1 MIRSMTSQARHEPF
15 IAGYPDRL
23 SYLPGEEVS
32 VACSTNAGEFSAE
45 IARVGGQRQVVW
57 EREGFAGH
65 EHAVPAHAS
74 SLGCDWPQA
83 FAVTIPRDWPSGYYE
98 VVLRAADPASGRLAE
113 HLAFFAVRPR
123 PGAAGER
130 PGRMLLLLATNTY
143 NAYNDWGGPNLYTG
157 GTRVS
162 FRRPFA
168 HGLLKKPRPE
178 VRYPNV
184 DDVDDPEHERFRTWA
199 ALHNL
204 SRWSGSAG
212 WHNWERSFAR
222 WAEREGYAVDV
233 AVNADL
239 ALHPDVLDGYRL
251 AVSVGHDEYWSWE
264 MRDTLEAFVARGG
277 NVAFFS
283 GNAVCW
289 QVRFEDDGNT
299 MVCYKDRYQEDPVFA
314 ADHRRATTLWSSQVV
329 GRPENHLT
337 GLSFTRGGYIRM
349 GNAVPRGS
357 GGFTAWRPGH
367 WAFQG
372 TDLRYGDMF
381 GTSNAIAAYEVDGC
395 EWTLSMQDGL
405 PVPTGR
411 DGTSGNLVIL
421 ATAPACLWSRHE
433 LPSRYRPSAHGDL
446 EATALAV
453 FGDDAPEHVRR
464 LSHNHAV
471 MGSFTRGGTVFSAGT
486 TDWSYGLEGHDPT
499 VERITRN
506 VLDRL
511 LARCNDGMAGA
522 AS

>member
-1 MIRSMTSQARHEPF
+1 MIRGMNSVVTREPY

-32 VACSTNAGEFSAE
+32 FACSTNAGEFSAE
-45 IARVGGQRQVVW
+45 IARVGGQRQIVW
-57 EREGFAGH
+57 ERKGLAGH
-65 EHAVPAHAS
+65 LHEVPQDAAS
-74 SLGCDWPQA
+74 RGCGWPQA
-83 FAVTIPRDWPSGYYE
+83 FAVKIGGDWPSGYYE
-98 VVLRAADPASGRLAE
+98 TVLRAADPASGHLAERLAC
-113 HLAFFAVRPR
+113 FTVRPGRDAVRGR
-123 PGAAGER
+123 A
-130 PGRMLLLLATNTY
+130 GRMLLMLTTNTY

-168 HGLLKKPRPE
+168 AGLLNKPRPE

-184 DDVDDPEHERFRTWA
+184 DAVDDPEHERFRTWA
-199 ALHNL
+199 DLHKL
-204 SRWSGSAG
+204 TRWSGSAG
-212 WHNWERSFAR
+212 WHNWERPFAR
-222 WAEREGYAVDV
+222 WAERQGYAVDV

-239 ALHPDVLDGYRL
+239 DLHPDVLDGYPL
-251 AVSVGHDEYWSWE
+251 AVSVGHDEYWSWG
-264 MRDTLEAFVARGG
+264 MRDTLEAFVAGGG

-299 MVCYKDRYQEDPVFA
+299 MICYKDRYAEDPVAA
-314 ADHRRATTLWSSQVV
+314 ADPRRATTLWSAQVV

-357 GGFTAWRPGH
+357 GGFTVWRSGH
-367 WAFQG
+367 WAFDG
-372 TDLRYGDMF
+372 TGLCYGDLF
-381 GTSNAIAAYEVDGC
+381 GTRDAITAYEVDGC

-411 DGTSGNLVIL
+411 DGTPGNLTIL
-421 ATAPACLWSRHE
+421 ATAPARLWSRDE
-433 LPSRYRPSAHGDL
+433 LPSRYRPLAPGDL
-446 EATALAV
+446 ETTAQTV
-453 FGDDAPEHVRR
+453 FGDTAPEHIRR

-471 MGSFTRGGTVFSAGT
+471 MGTYTRGGTVFAAGT
-486 TDWSYGLEGHDPT
+486 TDWGYGLGGNDPI

-511 LARCNDGMAGA
+511 LARGND
-522 AS
+522 

>member
-1 MIRSMTSQARHEPF
+1 MIRGMNSMIAREPY

-32 VACSTNAGEFSAE
+32 FACSTSAREFSAE
-45 IARVGGQRQVVW
+45 IARVGGQRQIVW
-57 EREGFAGH
+57 ERKGLAGH
-65 EHAVPAHAS
+65 MHEVPQDAA

-83 FAVTIPRDWPSGYYE
+83 FAVKISRDWPSGYYE
-98 VVLRAADPASGRLAE
+98 VVLRAADPPSGRLAE
-113 HLAFFAVRPR
+113 HLACFAVRPER
-123 PGAAGER
+123 RAAGER
-130 PGRMLLLLATNTY
+130 AGRMLLFLTTNTY

-157 GTRVS
+157 GVRVS

-168 HGLLKKPRPE
+168 PGLLKKPRPE

-184 DDVDDPEHERFRTWA
+184 DAIDDPEHERFRTWA
-199 ALHNL
+199 ALHGL
-204 SRWSGSAG
+204 TLWSGSAG
-212 WHNWERSFAR
+212 WHNWERPFVR
-222 WAEREGYAVDV
+222 WAERQGYAVDV

-239 ALHPDVLDGYRL
+239 ELHPDVLDGYRL
-251 AVSVGHDEYWSWE
+251 AVSVGHDEYWSWG
-264 MRDTLEAFVARGG
+264 MRDTLEAFVADGG

-299 MVCYKDRYQEDPVFA
+299 MICYKDRYQEDPVFE
-314 ADHRRATTLWSSQVV
+314 DGPRRATTLWSSQVV

-357 GGFTAWRPGH
+357 GGFTVWRSGH
-367 WAFQG
+367 WVFGG
-372 TDLRYGDMF
+372 TDLRYGDLF
-381 GTSNAIAAYEVDGC
+381 GAHSAIAAYEVDGC

-405 PVPTGR
+405 PVPTGA
-411 DGTSGNLVIL
+411 DGTPENLTIL
-421 ATAPACLWSRHE
+421 ATTPARLWSHHE
-433 LPSRYRPSAHGDL
+433 LPSRYRPLAPGDL
-446 EATALAV
+446 EAMALAV
-453 FGDDAPEHVRR
+453 FGDTAPGHIRR
-464 LSHNHAV
+464 LAHNHAV
-471 MGSFTRGGTVFSAGT
+471 MGTYTRGGTVFSAGT
-486 TDWSYGLEGHDPT
+486 TDWSYGLDGHDPI

-511 LARCNDGMAGA
+511 LARSD
-522 AS
+522 